1 MSRLTWLAGLGLLA
15 TAALAAPVSLITLA
29 PEKAAVVAGSTPF
42 QFAATGLY
50 ADSTTGR
57 LGNATLGAGGNHT
70 CSVVHSGGVRCWG
83 QNGLGELGSSPAVT
97 QSAVPLSVP
106 TVASATA
113 VAGGFQFT
121 CAVLTGG
128 SVRCWGAGTSGQL
141 GNGGLVSTSTP
152 VSVSGISNVISVGA
166 GFQHACALLSTGG
179 VRCWGENGKGQLG
192 NASTTDSSIPVPVS
206 GITTAIGLTVGGD
219 SACAVIAGGGVRCWG
234 ANNVGQLGNGS
245 LLGSSTPVEVS
256 GISTAVAAGA
266 GFDFNCA
273 LLGGGALR
281 CWGEGRSGQLG
292 NGALASSSTPVAVTL
307 PGEAIAVAAGL
318 SHTCAVLKDDTVQ
331 CWGSNGNGQ
340 LGNGTIV
347 GTFPSPA
354 GVPGIDDAITVTAGF
369 SHTCASLKSG
379 AVRCWGI
386 NSEGQVGAGVTYP
399 RTGSPVDVNGT
410 ATAIEAGYNHNC
422 VVLPSGRVA
431 CWGGNQFGQTGQ
443 PPPAVTTVVPVIVFG
458 LTDVVDL
465 GLGLDHGCAVLASG
479 LARCWGRN
487 NDAQLGVGSLEPV
500 QTSQPLNVFGLSTAA
515 RISAGVKHTC
525 AVLTDGTV
533 QCWGRNEFG
542 QVAYTGGT
550 GITVGFPVTVPGIT
564 TAVDVSVGAEH
575 SCALLST
582 GSVSCWGRGL
592 NGRLGNGGTAN
603 SNTPVAVSFITTA
616 TAVSAGTDHT
626 CVRLAAREIR
636 CWGANTR
643 GQLGTGSTVQP
654 FFSTP
659 VNAINDDF
667 AIDISSG
674 REFGCMLATPVVRCF
689 GRGTDGQIGN
699 NAFVDRS
706 DAQTVPIGLASAVS
720 AGQAHACALLNDG
733 SLRCWG
739 DNTFGQLGQGTAFGT
754 SSALPVQVPGITL
767 DAVALFWNAGAA
779 GATAARSGHV
789 WFDDDGENA
798 TFVTAFYGLSGAEGP
813 ILRSGADSDGDG
825 VIDQV
830 DNCVNVPN
838 ADQRDTNQDGF
849 GNICDADLNNSL
861 LVTTA
866 DFAIMR
872 SVLNQSAGSSATAAD
887 ADMNGSGT
895 VTTGDVALFR
905 VRINTVPGPSGHACA
920 GTIPCP

>member
-15 TAALAAPVSLITLA
+15 TTALGAPVSLITLA
-29 PEKAAVVAGSTPF
+29 PQRAAVPTGSPPA
-42 QFAATGLY
+42 QFTATGLY
-50 ADSTTGR
+50 TDSTTGR
-57 LGNATLGAGGNHT
+57 LSDATLSAGGNHT
-70 CSVVHSGGVRCWG
+70 CTVVSGGGVRCWG

-97 QSAVPLSVP
+97 QSSVPLSVP
-106 TVASATA
+106 NVASATA

-121 CAVLTGG
+121 CAVLTGS

-141 GNGGLVSTSTP
+141 GNGSLVSSATP
-152 VSVSGISNVISVGA
+152 VAVSSISNAIAVGA
-166 GFQHACALLSTGG
+166 GFQHACALQSTGG
-179 VRCWGENGKGQLG
+179 VQCWGENGKGQLG
-192 NASTTDSSIPVPVS
+192 NGSTTDSPTPVPVS
-206 GITTAIGLTVGGD
+206 GITTAVGLAVGGD
-219 SACAVIAGGGVRCWG
+219 TACAVITDGGVRCWG

-245 LLGSSTPVEVS
+245 LTGSSTPVAVG

-273 LLGGGALR
+273 LLSDGAVR

-292 NGALASSSTPVAVTL
+292 NGALAISSTSVAVTL
-307 PGEAIAVAAGL
+307 PGEAVAVAAGL
-318 SHTCAVLKDDTVQ
+318 SHTCAVLKDDTLQ

-386 NSEGQVGAGVTYP
+386 NSEGQLGVGVIFS

-422 VVLPSGRVA
+422 VVLPSSRVA

-443 PPPAVTTVVPVIVFG
+443 PPPAVITVVPGIVFG

-479 LARCWGRN
+479 RARCWGRN
-487 NDAQLGVGSLEPV
+487 NDAQLGVGSLTPA
-500 QTSQPLNVFGLSTAA
+500 QTSQPLNVFDLTTAV

-525 AVLTDGTV
+525 AVLADGTV

-542 QVAYTGGT
+542 QVAFTGGT
-550 GITVGFPVTVPGIT
+550 GITVGFPVTVPGIN
-564 TAVDVSVGAEH
+564 TAVDVSVGADH

-592 NGRLGNGGTAN
+592 NGLLGNGDSAN

-616 TAVSAGTDHT
+616 TAVSAGIDHT
-626 CVRLAAREIR
+626 CVRLAASEIR
-636 CWGANTR
+636 CWGANAR
-643 GQLGTGSTVQP
+643 GQLGTGATTP
-654 FFSTP
+654 AFFSTP
-659 VNAINDDF
+659 VNAINDSG
-667 AIDISSG
+667 ASDISSG
-674 REFGCMLATPVVRCF
+674 GQFGCLRAGPFARCF
-689 GRGTDGQIGN
+689 GRGTDGQIGDGG
-699 NAFVDRS
+699 FIDRPG
-706 DAQTVPIGLASAVS
+706 AQTVSGINTVLAVK
-720 AGQAHACALLNDG
+720 AGQFHACALLSDA
-733 SLRCWG
+733 SVRCWG
-739 DNTFGQLGQGTAFGT
+739 DNSAGQLGQATALGTD
-754 SSALPVQVPGITL
+754 SAVPVRVPGITM
-767 DAVALFWNAGAA
+767 DAVALFWNAGA
-779 GATAARSGHV
+779 GATASRSGHV
-789 WFDDDGENA
+789 WFDDDGENS
-798 TFVTAFYGLSGAEGP
+798 TFVTAFYGLRSAEGP
-813 ILRSGADSDGDG
+813 ELRSGADTDGDG
-825 VIDQV
+825 VIDQI
-830 DNCVNVPN
+830 DKCVNVPN
-838 ADQRDTNQDGF
+838 ANQRDTDGDGY

-866 DFAIMR
+866 DFAILR
-872 SVLNQSAGSSATAAD
+872 SVINQSAGSSATAAD
-887 ADMNGSGT
+887 ADLNGSGT
-895 VTTGDVALFR
+895 VTTADFAILR
-905 VRINTVPGPSGHACA
+905 ARINTAPGPSGYACA